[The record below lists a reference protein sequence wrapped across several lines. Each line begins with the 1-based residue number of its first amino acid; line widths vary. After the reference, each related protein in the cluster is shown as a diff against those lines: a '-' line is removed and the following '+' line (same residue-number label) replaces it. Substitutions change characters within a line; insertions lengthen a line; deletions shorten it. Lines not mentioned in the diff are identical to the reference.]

1 MAYANEISEELFN
14 SIYDDL
20 FTLATKQQ
28 KRIYGKAG
36 KNYYVGECQE
46 KLNDFCRNK
55 MTVLEAL
62 EFIKIQKMY
71 Q

>member
-1 MAYANEISEELFN
+1 MAYANEITEELFN

-20 FTLATKQQ
+20 FALASKQQ
-28 KRIYGKAG
+28 KGIYGKTG

-46 KLNDFCRNK
+46 KLNDFCCNRMN
-55 MTVLEAL
+55 VLEAL
-62 EFIKIQKMY
+62 EFIKIEKMY